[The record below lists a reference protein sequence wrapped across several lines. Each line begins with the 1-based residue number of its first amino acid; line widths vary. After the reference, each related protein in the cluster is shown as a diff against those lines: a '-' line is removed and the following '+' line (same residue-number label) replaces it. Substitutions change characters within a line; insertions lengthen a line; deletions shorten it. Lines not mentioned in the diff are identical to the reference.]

1 MYESGLLQLHKVCW
15 RNVDSLRVKVVVVG
29 GGAQKTDIF
38 RVRAAAGVDVDFRG
52 AQLIALHVAS
62 DSQSLI

>member
-1 MYESGLLQLHKVCW
+1 M
-15 RNVDSLRVKVVVVG
+15 KVVVVG
-29 GGAQKTDIF
+29 GGAQKTDVF

-52 AQLIALHVAS
+52 AQLIVLNVAS